1 MNSNTNISTN
11 QQGAITETFIKK
23 ILAHLDNTDVNKLQE
38 FLQLFAQP
46 PNAKIIYNSVPF
58 SDAMQF
64 LTLWQQQVVATQHTL
79 TSLDYHLIPGSGT
92 LICNINGKVRFD
104 ESGRDKM
111 GQDSIIRQGNQNAP
125 NNNNN
130 ISSSSSG
137 SGGGNRRHIWGPYFG
152 ISLQVVLADSI
163 YSNQFQGVIQT
174 FNYTVVYK
182 PEDSLMEM

>member
-1 MNSNTNISTN
+1 MNSTSNINSN
-11 QQGAITETFIKK
+11 QQGAITEIFIKK

-46 PNAKIIYNSVPF
+46 PNAKIIYNSAPF

-64 LTLWQQQVVATQHTL
+64 LTLWQQQMVATQHTL
-79 TSLDYHLIPGSGT
+79 TSLDYHVIPGSGT

-111 GQDSIIRQGNQNAP
+111 GQDSIIRQGNQNSP
-125 NNNNN
+125 NSNSN
-130 ISSSSSG
+130 IGSS
-137 SGGGNRRHIWGPYFG
+137 GNRRHIWGPYFG
-152 ISLQVVLADSI
+152 ISLQLVLADSI
-163 YSNQFQGVIQT
+163 YSNQFLGVIQT

>member
-1 MNSNTNISTN
+1 MNGNSAINTN

-58 SDAMQF
+58 PDAMQF

-79 TSLDYHLIPGSGT
+79 TSLDYHVIPGSGT

-104 ESGRDKM
+104 ESGKDKM
-111 GQDSIIRQGNQNAP
+111 GQDSIIRQGNQNGP
-125 NNNNN
+125 NNN
-130 ISSSSSG
+130 ISNS
-137 SGGGNRRHIWGPYFG
+137 NRRHIWGPYFG
-152 ISLQVVLADSI
+152 ISLQLVLADSI

>member
-1 MNSNTNISTN
+1 MNNNNTN
-11 QQGAITETFIKK
+11 QQGAITETFVKK

-58 SDAMQF
+58 PDATQF

-79 TSLDYHLIPGSGT
+79 TSVDYHVIPGSGT
-92 LICNINGKVRFD
+92 LVVNVNGKVRFD

-111 GQDSIIRQGNQNAP
+111 GQDAVIRDGNNP
-125 NNNNN
+125 PG
-130 ISSSSSG
+130 SSG
-137 SGGGNRRHIWGPYFG
+137 SGAANRRHAWGPHFG
-152 ISLQVVLADSI
+152 ISLQLVLADAI
-163 YSNQFQGVIQT
+163 YSAQFPGAIQT

-182 PEDSLMEM
+182 PQDSLMEM